1 MQKKETFYITTP
13 IYYPSRKFTLGN
25 CYTTVACDAIAR
37 FNRMMGKDVFYLTG
51 TDEHG
56 QKIEN
61 VAENAGKTELEYL
74 NEIVDDAKE
83 LWKSLDISY
92 DFFIRTTD
100 EFHIKSVKKIM
111 NILKEKDQIY
121 KSKYKGW
128 YCTPCESF
136 WTETQLVDGKCPDCG
151 RDVHEE
157 EEEAYFF
164 KLSEYTNKIL
174 KLYKE
179 NPNFLQPKSRV
190 NEMVNNFLKDGLK
203 DLCITRTSVKWGI
216 SVDFDTKHIVYVWI
230 DALTNYITALG
241 YLQEDDSNFKKFWP
255 ADVQVV
261 GKEIVRF
268 HAIIWPAIL
277 MALDLPLPKQI
288 LGHGWLLFGGEKLSK
303 SKESKL
309 KDVMD
314 PRILL
319 KRYGSDSIRFYLIK
333 EVPFGS
339 DGIYTQELFL
349 KSFNNYLSN
358 TIGNLVSRTL
368 SMIEKY
374 CDGYIPENKI
384 NEGTNFQKDIISY
397 IDKTFNYMN
406 TYDISNALNEIIEI
420 FNRSNKYIDETE
432 PWALVKDE
440 TKKEKLNGIL
450 YNLSEAIIKGSTL
463 LLPFLTSQI
472 IKVFEQYNLDIPKNF
487 NEINHFGTLKTNIKV
502 KKGDSLYQRL
512 DLTKENE
519 ELYKIANENE
529 KR

>member
-1 MQKKETFYITTP
+1 MQEKETFYITTP

-25 CYTTVACDAIAR
+25 CYTTVACDVIAR
-37 FNRMMGKDVFYLTG
+37 FNRMMGKAVFYLTG

-61 VAENAGKTELEYL
+61 VALSAGKSEIEYL

-83 LWKSLDISY
+83 LWSKLDISY
-92 DFFIRTTD
+92 DFFIRTTA
-100 EFHIKSVKKIM
+100 EFHEKTVKKIM
-111 NILKEKDQIY
+111 NILYEKNQIY

-136 WTETQLVDGKCPDCG
+136 WTETQLIDGKCPDCG
-151 RDVHEE
+151 REVHEE

-164 KLSEYTNKIL
+164 KLSEYTDKIMN
-174 KLYKE
+174 LYKE

-203 DLCITRTSVKWGI
+203 DLCVTRTSVKWGV
-216 SVDFDTKHIVYVWI
+216 SVEFDPKHIVYVWI

-241 YLQEDDSNFKKFWP
+241 YLQDNDDNFNKFWP
-255 ADVQVV
+255 ADVHVV

-303 SKESKL
+303 SKESNL
-309 KDVMD
+309 REVMD
-314 PRILL
+314 PRILI
-319 KRYGSDSIRFYLIK
+319 KRYGSDPVRFYLVK

-349 KSFNNYLSN
+349 KSFNNNLSN

-374 CDGYIPENKI
+374 CNGYIPKNEI
-384 NEGTNFQKDIISY
+384 NEGINFQNDILRY
-397 IDKTFNYMN
+397 IDNTFNYMK

-432 PWALVKDE
+432 PWALSKDE
-440 TKKEKLNGIL
+440 KNKEKLNGVL
-450 YNLSEAIIKGSTL
+450 YNLSEAIIKGATL
-463 LLPFLTSQI
+463 LLPFLTVQTKNIFNQFNMSVPESFDN
-472 IKVFEQYNLDIPKNF
+472 IKI
-487 NEINHFGTLKTNIKV
+487 FGNLKTNLKIE
-502 KKGDSLYQRL
+502 KKEALYQRL
-512 DLTKENE
+512 DIDKENE
-519 ELYKIANENE
+519 ELYKIADDAT
-529 KR
+529 K